1 MENSKIDFSYIS
13 SINYSTNTQSP
24 KLNNNIYSNDNI
36 LYFRENENEINKK
49 EAKRNK
55 KNEFEKIMNQTK
67 EKFKSL
73 SLKSDQIIDSKNFS
87 FKNIIKNSLNIQS
100 ISQNV
105 NKSLT
110 KEENYCLNKKNENN
124 MNINNNINQFKLFE
138 NSFDNITEK
147 NNKKIIGIKRKK
159 ENDKNMN
166 LIEEEIKI
174 IFKEIL
180 IIWHEI
186 STLNNDIIKK
196 EEKYSLNS
204 DNESIKKTLI
214 INNNP
219 IVTIYFNGDEVNKIY
234 VFKNN
239 KNLINE
245 NDILLQLKQI
255 KKNMSIIL
263 NKLKKN

>member
-1 MENSKIDFSYIS
+1 
-13 SINYSTNTQSP
+13 
-24 KLNNNIYSNDNI
+24 
-36 LYFRENENEINKK
+36 
-49 EAKRNK
+49 
-55 KNEFEKIMNQTK
+55 
-67 EKFKSL
+67 
-73 SLKSDQIIDSKNFS
+73 
-87 FKNIIKNSLNIQS
+87 
-100 ISQNV
+100 
-105 NKSLT
+105 
-110 KEENYCLNKKNENN
+110 
-124 MNINNNINQFKLFE
+124 MNINNNINQYKLFE

-159 ENDKNMN
+159 ENDMNMN
-166 LIEEEIKI
+166 LIDEEIKI

-186 STLNNDIIKK
+186 STLNHDIIKK
-196 EEKYSLNS
+196 EEKFSLNS